1 MAAIGSTC
9 AGTSAIGTTV
19 TAEMKIIVWPITA
32 GIVVVVVVAV
42 VAVVIVG
49 ILVKVQVMLRSFSF
63 CRAFVF
69 SVAQQKEINVGRAEL
84 GEFAIVAKDDDCDLR
99 VGQDSQLVR
108 FLEEAGFALEVSDGS
123 VAILLD
129 GLDLDLLATHLVVLE
144 KGCKAVVEVMR
155 V

>member
-1 MAAIGSTC
+1 MAAIGTTC

-32 GIVVVVVVAV
+32 GIVVVVV